1 MHVPPGAPA
10 TVLPPAPDTA
20 VSTALRAANRAGVR
34 IRLADDVRT
43 LEAVSRF
50 LAQVWQTPESHAPF
64 GADALRAV
72 VHAGGAVHYAADDD
86 GIVAASGLIFC
97 PPVTRAVYSLI
108 AAARASDRGVG
119 FALKQAQRVWALDQG
134 AETMVWTFDP
144 LVSRNAHFNLAKL
157 GARGTEYTVDFYGQ
171 IEDGVNGADETDRFT
186 AVWPLRDPNPAQLP
200 GPDLTTVDV
209 DSRRAPD
216 GEPFLA
222 RDGSGYWCRVPS
234 DIVGL
239 RRLNARLGAEWR
251 YAIRD
256 ALVPLFAD
264 GYTATGFSRSGWY
277 RLTEGERA

>member
-10 TVLPPAPDTA
+10 TVLPPAPDAA

-50 LAQVWQTPESHAPF
+50 LAQVWQTPETQAPF
-64 GADALRAV
+64 GTDALRAV
-72 VHAGGAVHYAADDD
+72 VHAGGAVHYTADDN
-86 GIVAASGLIFC
+86 GILAASALIFC

-157 GARGTEYTVDFYGQ
+157 GAHGTEYTVDFYGQ

-186 AVWPLRDPNPAQLP
+186 AVWPLRKPAPAQLS
-200 GPDLTTVDV
+200 GPDLATAEVDP
-209 DSRRAPD
+209 RRAPD
-216 GEPFLA
+216 GEPFLV
-222 RDGSGYWCRVPS
+222 RDSSGYWCRVPA

-256 ALVPLFAD
+256 AFVPLFAE
-264 GYTATGFSRSGWY
+264 GCTATGFSRSGWY
-277 RLTEGERA
+277 HLTEGARA

>member
-1 MHVPPGAPA
+1 MHVPPGVPA
-10 TVLPPAPDTA
+10 TVLPSAPDAA
-20 VSTALRAANRAGVR
+20 VSTALHAANRAGIR
-34 IRLADDVRT
+34 IRLAEDIRT

-50 LAQVWQTPESHAPF
+50 LARVWQTPETQAPF

-72 VHAGGAVHYAADDD
+72 VHAGGAVHYTADDD
-86 GIVAASGLIFC
+86 GILAASALIFC

-134 AETMVWTFDP
+134 AETMIWTFDP

-157 GARGTEYTVDFYGQ
+157 GAYGTEYTVDFYGQ

-186 AVWPLRDPNPAQLP
+186 AMWPLLEPRPAQLA
-200 GPDLTTVDV
+200 GPDLATADV
-209 DSRRAPD
+209 DPRPGPD

-222 RDGSGYWCRVPS
+222 RDASGHWCRVPA
-234 DIVGL
+234 DVVGL
-239 RRLNARLGAEWR
+239 RRLDARLGAAWR

-256 ALVPLFAD
+256 ALVPLFAE
-264 GYTATGFSRSGWY
+264 GFTATGFSRSGWY
-277 RLTEGERA
+277 HLTEGERA